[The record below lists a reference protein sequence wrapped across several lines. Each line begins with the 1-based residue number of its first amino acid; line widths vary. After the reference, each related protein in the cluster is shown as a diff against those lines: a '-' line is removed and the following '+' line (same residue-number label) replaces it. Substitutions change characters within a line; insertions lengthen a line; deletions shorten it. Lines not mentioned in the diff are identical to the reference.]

1 MQDPMPDLL
10 CKIMHNLIDKVYLKI
25 MLRSYVLMRL
35 STRNLAKIRQDTGS
49 KYMQVPIVM
58 VMQDHM

>member
-1 MQDPMPDLL
+1 MSIKNLVKILL
-10 CKIMHNLIDKVYLKI
+10 SNV
-25 MLRSYVLMRL
+25 RL
-35 STRNLAKIRQDTGS
+35 STRNLAKIRQDPGS